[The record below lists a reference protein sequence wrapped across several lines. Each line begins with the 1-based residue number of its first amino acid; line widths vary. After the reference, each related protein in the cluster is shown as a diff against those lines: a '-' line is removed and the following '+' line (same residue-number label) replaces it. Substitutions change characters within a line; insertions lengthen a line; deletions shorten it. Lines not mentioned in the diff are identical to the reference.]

1 MIRTRASAHQ
11 EERYATFLENF
22 QHILNGWSQGLSCLL
37 LIIIL
42 INFFNPF
49 RSRNYH
55 SFFCLYLKT
64 SALSVLSCWWTP
76 KMIRLFGYLVLYL
89 KTFVVEEGSVK
100 KTAIFQ
106 YHSIYRPS
114 FTWKISAFSIFSTS
128 WHDMKFNLHWWYPLI
143 SLVDLWHHERDH
155 VTLFKIGF
163 WSVNYTLDTLQKKW
177 CYFTSFCKRLSLVQ
191 TSTLN
196 FMWRLKF
203 QGGVYTSPQSSC
215 L

>member
-1 MIRTRASAHQ
+1 MQLATRNLSFHHLLNDSLLPQLFTPAFNKDYLTQAPKMECLFQSDTWFQRGKIVLCEHLMLAFKATISYLMIRTRASAHQ

-76 KMIRLFGYLVLYL
+76 KMIRLFGYLVFYL
-89 KTFVVEEGSVK
+89 KTFV
-100 KTAIFQ
+100 
-106 YHSIYRPS
+106 
-114 FTWKISAFSIFSTS
+114 
-128 WHDMKFNLHWWYPLI
+128 L
-143 SLVDLWHHERDH
+143 
-155 VTLFKIGF
+155 
-163 WSVNYTLDTLQKKW
+163 
-177 CYFTSFCKRLSLVQ
+177 C
-191 TSTLN
+191 
-196 FMWRLKF
+196 
-203 QGGVYTSPQSSC
+203 
-215 L
+215 